1 MNIKSSNIADDF
13 VVISPEKA
21 ASLEAFTPT
30 LFQELD
36 ERYNGFKGHE
46 LVSSFEFDADWST
59 WEKHPEGDEV
69 VMLLSGAATLVLDL
83 DGDHRSIVLETPGSY
98 VVVPRGI
105 WHTARTNQPTR
116 MLFITPGEGT
126 LNRSTD

>member
-1 MNIKSSNIADDF
+1 MQIKSSNIADEF
-13 VVISPEKA
+13 VVISPEKTV
-21 ASLEAFTPT
+21 SLEPLTPT

-36 ERYNGFKGHE
+36 ERYSGFKEHE
-46 LVSSFEFDADWST
+46 LVSSFEFAADWST
-59 WEKHPEGDEV
+59 WERHPAGDEV
-69 VMLLSGAATLVLDL
+69 VILLSGAATLILDVN
-83 DGDHRSIVLETPGSY
+83 GAHQSVALETPGSY

-126 LNRSTD
+126 QHRDR

>member
-1 MNIKSSNIADDF
+1 MNVQSSNIAEEF
-13 VVISPEKA
+13 VVISPEKT
-21 ASLEAFTPT
+21 ASLEPFTPT

-46 LVSSFEFDADWST
+46 LVSSFEFDADWAT
-59 WEKHPEGDEV
+59 WEKHPAGDEIV
-69 VMLLSGAATLVLDL
+69 ILLSGAATLVLDL
-83 DGDHRSIVLETPGSY
+83 SGDHRSVALETPGSY
-98 VVVPRGI
+98 AVVPRGI

-126 LNRSTD
+126 LNRSMD